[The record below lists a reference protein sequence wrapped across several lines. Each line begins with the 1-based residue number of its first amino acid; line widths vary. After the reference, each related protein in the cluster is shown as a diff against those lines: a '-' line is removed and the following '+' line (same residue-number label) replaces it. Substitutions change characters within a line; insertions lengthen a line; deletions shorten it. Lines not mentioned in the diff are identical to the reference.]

1 MVVSIEE
8 WGVVDMGQELAM
20 SAAMAE
26 AEAIEPTFEEAKCR
40 TDWPKWQE
48 AIKVE
53 LATLK
58 AVGTWTVVERPEN
71 TNMVDSKWV
80 FQIKKNSAREIDK
93 YKVHLVTHGFTVLTS
108 MKPLPLS
115 QSSHLFT

>member
-1 MVVSIEE
+1 MAASVEE
-8 WGVVDMGQELAM
+8 WEVTNMGQELAM

-26 AEAIEPTFEEAKCR
+26 AEAIEPTFEEAKYR

-58 AVGTWTVVERPEN
+58 VVGTWTVVKRPEN
-71 TNMVDSKWV
+71 TNVVDSKWV
-80 FQIKKNSAREIDK
+80 F
-93 YKVHLVTHGFTVLTS
+93 
-108 MKPLPLS
+108 
-115 QSSHLFT
+115 